1 MELMRKL
8 EADDVATRAGDSTT
22 LDAAVPASHTQALSK
37 LCLAL
42 FNLSEFAFVD

>member
-1 MELMRKL
+1 
-8 EADDVATRAGDSTT
+8 
-22 LDAAVPASHTQALSK
+22 VPAARRQALSK